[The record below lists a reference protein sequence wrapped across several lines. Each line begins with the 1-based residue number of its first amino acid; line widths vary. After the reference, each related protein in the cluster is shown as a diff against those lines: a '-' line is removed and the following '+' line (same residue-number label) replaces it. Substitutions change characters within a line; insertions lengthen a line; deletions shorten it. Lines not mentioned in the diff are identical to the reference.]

1 MDKMLG
7 SKGQGHSLPT
17 APHRLLLS
25 ARPDHTG
32 HVRSLQLLHR
42 KSASQLSPPA
52 CYLSSHPSAV
62 PTKHSPTSAKMVH
75 WAWNRL
81 RKRQADGTE
90 EKPEIATLWTVVAAT
105 GLKPRHRRPDSGA
118 QEASPGGLF
127 HGVGCREGPGRCEQ
141 LGHLPP
147 LIYLRPGAS
156 TPSSNFLSLLLLV
169 PSLGTEA
176 IPQT

>member
-1 MDKMLG
+1 MAAKDRG
-7 SKGQGHSLPT
+7 AACPPPQC
-17 APHRLLLS
+17 RLLLP

-32 HVRSLQLLHR
+32 HVCSLQLRHR

-75 WAWNRL
+75 WAWNWL

-90 EKPEIATLWTVVAAT
+90 EKPEIATLWTVVVAT
-105 GLKPRHRRPDSGA
+105 GLEPQHRRPDSGA
-118 QEASPGGLF
+118 QKASPEGLF
-127 HGVGCREGPGRCEQ
+127 HGVRCREGPGRCEQ

-169 PSLGTEA
+169 PSLGIEA
-176 IPQT
+176 IPQI